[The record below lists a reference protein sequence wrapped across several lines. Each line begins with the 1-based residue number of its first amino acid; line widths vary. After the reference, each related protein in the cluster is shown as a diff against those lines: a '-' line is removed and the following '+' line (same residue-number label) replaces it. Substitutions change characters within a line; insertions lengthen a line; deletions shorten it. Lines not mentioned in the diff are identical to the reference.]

1 MSNLSPA
8 DREYLENA
16 LRMDTGWVL
25 HFTEKTFSDLFAA
38 FGIDIDDEKYKK
50 YGESKAK
57 RMRAFWDIDDNQT
70 VGHIILELAAF
81 FRNAELRQPLNIK
94 FSEQIEKIGNK
105 LLNMP
110 DIGAKKMLAVKNPVT
125 PNIEFCLQAEIFEHI
140 KKYLETEDYFHAVEE
155 AYKIVR
161 NKLKFLTNEEQA
173 HKAFNEKNYVLIF
186 GHAPDNAA
194 EKDFFEGVK
203 FLNMA
208 IQNFRNENAHNL
220 AKPLDRNTA
229 VHYLALASLAY
240 DLITRN
246 EKKPVKTKNSRT

>member
-25 HFTEKTFSDLFAA
+25 HFTDKTFSELFAA
-38 FGIDIDDEKYKK
+38 FGIDINDEKYKK

-57 RMRAFWDIDDNQT
+57 RMRAFWDIDNNKT
-70 VGHIILELAAF
+70 VGRVILELAAF
-81 FRNAELRQPLNIK
+81 FRNAELRQSLTIK

-110 DIGAKKMLAVKNPVT
+110 DVGRTAVEIVK
-125 PNIEFCLQAEIFEHI
+125 PNITSNIDFVLHPAIFEHV
-140 KKYLETEDYFHAVEE
+140 KRYLVTEDYFHAVEE

-161 NKLKFLTNEEQA
+161 RKLKDLTNEEQA
-173 HKAFNEKNYVLIF
+173 HRAFSEENYMRIF
-186 GHAPDNAA
+186 GHEPVNEV
-194 EKDFFEGVK
+194 EKDFFEGIK

-208 IQNFRNENAHNL
+208 IQKFRNEKAHDL
-220 AKPLDRNTA
+220 AKSLDRNIA
-229 VHYLALASLAY
+229 IHYLALASLAY

-246 EKKPVKTKNSRT
+246 E

>member
-8 DREYLENA
+8 DRDYLENA
-16 LRMDTGWVL
+16 LRLETGWIVN
-25 HFTEKTFSDLFAA
+25 FSDQTFSELFAA
-38 FGIDIDDEKYKK
+38 FGIDINDEKYKK

-70 VGHIILELAAF
+70 VGRIILELASF
-81 FRNAELRQPLNIK
+81 FRNAELRQSLTIK

-110 DIGAKKMLAVKNPVT
+110 DIGAKKMLVVKNPVT
-125 PNIEFCLQAEIFEHI
+125 PNIDFCLRTEIFEHI

-161 NKLKFLTNEEQA
+161 NKLKSLTNEEQA

-186 GHAPDNAA
+186 GHAPANAA

-208 IQNFRNENAHNL
+208 IQNFRNENAHDL

-229 VHYLALASLAY
+229 VHYLVLASLAY

-246 EKKPVKTKNSRT
+246 EK

>member
-8 DREYLENA
+8 DRDYLENA
-16 LRMDTGWVL
+16 LRLETGWIVS
-25 HFTEKTFSDLFAA
+25 FSDQTFSELFAA
-38 FGIDIDDEKYKK
+38 FGIDINDEKYKK

-57 RMRAFWDIDDNQT
+57 RMRAFWDIDDNKT
-70 VGHIILELAAF
+70 VGRIILELASF
-81 FRNAELRQPLNIK
+81 FRNAELRQSLTIK

-110 DIGAKKMLAVKNPVT
+110 DIGAKKMLTVKNPVT
-125 PNIEFCLQAEIFEHI
+125 SNIDFSLQAPIFDHV
-140 KKYLETEDYFHAVEE
+140 KRYLETEDYFHAVEE
-155 AYKIVR
+155 AYKVVR
-161 NKLKFLTNEEQA
+161 RKLRALTNEEQA
-173 HKAFNEKNYVLIF
+173 HRAFSEENYIHIF
-186 GHAPDNAA
+186 GHEPVDEV

-208 IQNFRNENAHNL
+208 IQKFRNEKAHDL
-220 AKPLDRNTA
+220 AKNLDRNVA

-246 EKKPVKTKNSRT
+246 EQQAV